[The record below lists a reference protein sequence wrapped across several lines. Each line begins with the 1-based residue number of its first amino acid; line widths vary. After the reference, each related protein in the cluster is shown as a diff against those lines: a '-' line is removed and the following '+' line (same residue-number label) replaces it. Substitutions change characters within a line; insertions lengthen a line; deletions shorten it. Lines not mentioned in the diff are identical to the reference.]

1 MARPDRMSPQQAAE
15 LCGVSRSTLLRWLHE
30 GQIPHTVTGGGWRR
44 IDVRELVSFMRAHGI
59 PVPLDIDPGP
69 PRVLLVDD
77 EPSVT
82 RGLRRILRR
91 RLPRAEV
98 HEVHD
103 GFSAGL
109 AALEILPHVMV
120 LDLRMPGADGVE
132 VCVRMRQQS
141 RLRGTAVV
149 VLSGYLDEG
158 MEAELEALGVRAC
171 LHKPAQP
178 DALMAA
184 IEPWIPE
191 DPRVVGR

>member
-1 MARPDRMSPQQAAE
+1 MSKPERLSPQQAAE

-30 GQIPHTVTGGGWRR
+30 GQIPHTITGGGWRR
-44 IDVRELVSFMRAHGI
+44 IGVRDLVSFMRAHGI

-69 PRVLLVDD
+69 PRILLVDD

-91 RLPRAEV
+91 RLPAAEV

-109 AALEILPHVMV
+109 AALELLPHVMV

-132 VCVRMRQQS
+132 VCVRMRQQP

-149 VLSGYLDEG
+149 VLSGHLDDT
-158 MEAELEALGVRAC
+158 MESELKALGVHAC
-171 LHKPAQP
+171 LRKPANP
-178 DALMAA
+178 DLLMEA
-184 IEPWIPE
+184 IAPCIPE
-191 DPRVVGR
+191 DPPGV

>member
-1 MARPDRMSPQQAAE
+1 MSPPERLSPQLAAE

-30 GQIPHTVTGGGWRR
+30 GQIPHTITGGGWRR
-44 IDVRELVSFMRAHGI
+44 IAVRDLVSFMRAHSI

-69 PRVLLVDD
+69 PRILLVDD

-82 RGLRRILRR
+82 RGLRRVLRR
-91 RLPRAEV
+91 RLPVAEV

-109 AALEILPHVMV
+109 AALEVLPHVMV

-132 VCVRMRQQS
+132 VCVRMRQQP

-149 VLSGYLDEG
+149 VLSGHLDDG
-158 MEAELEALGVRAC
+158 MEAELMALGVRAC
-171 LHKPAQP
+171 LRKPADP
-178 DALMAA
+178 DKLLEA
-184 IEPWIPE
+184 ILPWVPASE
-191 DPRVVGR
+191 